1 MKPRNMYLNYYIV
14 GGSDWGSSNLMR
26 WLFQRMQRTLILHK
40 IVFFL
45 NSSVLDPLVRQRTV
59 RLRVARMHVMQFLMH
74 SFPLPPPL
82 PVLLVVNVLA
92 LN

>member
-1 MKPRNMYLNYYIV
+1 MYLDYYIV
-14 GGSDWGSSNLMR
+14 GGSDWSSSNLVR
-26 WLFQRMQRTLILHK
+26 WLFQRMQRRLILELK
-40 IVFFL
+40 LFFL
-45 NSSVLDPLVRQRTV
+45 NSSVLDPMVRQRTV
-59 RLRVARMHVMQFLMH
+59 RLRVARMRVMQFLMH

>member
-59 RLRVARMHVMQFLMH
+59 RLRVAWHVMQFLMH

>member
-1 MKPRNMYLNYYIV
+1 MYLNYYIV

-45 NSSVLDPLVRQRTV
+45 NSSVLDPLVRQR
-59 RLRVARMHVMQFLMH
+59 VARMHVMQFLMH